1 MSNVDRLSQAG
12 LLDPDALSSDH
23 KDFINQELT
32 SEEVESLIKGGQKLA
47 NYARHHHIASIPTVT
62 V

>member
-12 LLDPDALSSDH
+12 VLDPDALSPDQ
-23 KDFINQELT
+23 KDFINRELT
-32 SEEVESLIKGGQKLA
+32 SEEVDALIKGGHKLA
-47 NYARHHHIASIPTVT
+47 DYARRHHIASIPTAT